1 MSTEASCTFKVITW
15 DEKPYQEFEGGAKLT
30 RAKVSQAYQGA
41 INGEG
46 LVEFLMSHAANGTA
60 SFVGMEW
67 VKGTVAGKSGSFV
80 IQHAGTFDSGG
91 ARSNWSIVPG
101 SGNGELAGITGKGS
115 YIATSESVPVTF
127 SYEFPNHA

>member
-1 MSTEASCTFKVITW
+1 MSTEASCTFKVTGW

-46 LVEFLMSHAANGTA
+46 LVEFLMSYAASGTA
-60 SFVGMEW
+60 SFVGMEL

-80 IQHAGTFDSGG
+80 IQHVGTYDMSLFRCLSVTSFRTMPNTRRTRPCPNLRWQNKGG
-91 ARSNWSIVPG
+91 VLHSS
-101 SGNGELAGITGKGS
+101 
-115 YIATSESVPVTF
+115 
-127 SYEFPNHA
+127 